1 MWGPQLRSLEEHAE
15 WLAAARERNARL
27 QREQV
32 AQYARAHIAPR
43 LDFGER
49 GDSALPRLRPLPER
63 PGAGGLSP
71 INRHILAGGAA
82 FAPVLVLVA
91 LIGLFKLTHANEPP
105 ALPRSIVLAPARPGE
120 AVVTAQLL
128 PGASPLDADTA
139 ARLEKLEAELSA
151 LKARLVAPAQTQPA
165 QASAP
170 PAADAKQR
178 E

>member
-43 LDFGER
+43 LDFGAR
-49 GDSALPRLRPLPER
+49 GESALPRLRPLPEQ
-63 PGAGGLSP
+63 PGGGGLSP

-91 LIGLFKLTHANEPP
+91 LIGLFKLTHSIEP
-105 ALPRSIVLAPARPGE
+105 AAAATSTVLVPARPVE
-120 AVVTAQLL
+120 ASVSMQPQ
-128 PGASPLDADTA
+128 PGAPSLDADTA

-151 LKARLVAPAQTQPA
+151 LKARLAAPAQTP
-165 QASAP
+165 ASAL
-170 PAADAKQR
+170 PAADTKQQ